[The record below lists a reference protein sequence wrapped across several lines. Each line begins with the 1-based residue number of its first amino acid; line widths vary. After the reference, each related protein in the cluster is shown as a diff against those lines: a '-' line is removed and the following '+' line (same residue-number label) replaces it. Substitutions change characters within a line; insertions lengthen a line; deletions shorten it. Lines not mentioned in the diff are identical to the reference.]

1 MGFKTHTQESRIGPA
16 LLRRINEQKVLEHL
30 QIHGPASRARLR
42 RSSGLTAPTVS
53 KVVDSLIEKGL
64 LEEIEPTETRVGRP
78 GKILRLAGTSAVVL
92 GVLLDAGQC
101 TVSVAG
107 IDGKIDSRQTRCFV
121 PPSTYAGMLLML
133 EQACREI
140 LAVVKGTPQ
149 GVAVVINGLIN
160 DAEQRVIYCANLH
173 ILDGQDPAG
182 DLGRRLGLRCRVLKG
197 TSALCLSERT
207 ALAVSDRDNFAVLDM
222 TTGLGLGMISNGV
235 LITGHSGKG
244 GEIGHVVVDPE
255 GVRCGCGNR
264 GCLETLATD
273 AATRRLV
280 SEKVG
285 RNLDLEETRRLL
297 VNQPAHYAEIVDRV
311 ARYLA
316 MAAAMVVTML
326 NPGTLLIHSELFL
339 EPVGNLELVSSW
351 MFRLGLRASV
361 AECSLKRT
369 SSSKEQAAVA
379 GIIHEITR
387 TWLSGDS
394 PS

>member
-107 IDGKIDSRQTRCFV
+107 IDGKIDSRQTRSFV
-121 PPSTYAGMLLML
+121 PPSTYAGMLFML
-133 EQACREI
+133 EQACRKI

-297 VNQPAHYAEIVDRV
+297 VNQPAHYAEIVDHV

>member
-1 MGFKTHTQESRIGPA
+1 
-16 LLRRINEQKVLEHL
+16 
-30 QIHGPASRARLR
+30 
-42 RSSGLTAPTVS
+42 
-53 KVVDSLIEKGL
+53 
-64 LEEIEPTETRVGRP
+64 
-78 GKILRLAGTSAVVL
+78 
-92 GVLLDAGQC
+92 VLLDAGQC

-121 PPSTYAGMLLML
+121 PPSTYAGMLFML

-297 VNQPAHYAEIVDRV
+297 VNQPAHYADIVDHV